1 MLKTLKTF
9 IVSAVVLTLFSCSTM
24 IKGVTESLVGGVM
37 QQKDM
42 RLIEDGAPAYLL
54 IIESLIFNNPEN
66 RDFLEVPTEQGTLD
80 GDVLEQGGTW
90 QGVCS
95 DLTENRA
102 GVPGAGMR
110 PTQSSGTLD
119 ELWLVWRQEEGCAQ

>member
-1 MLKTLKTF
+1 MG
-9 IVSAVVLTLFSCSTM
+9 
-24 IKGVTESLVGGVM
+24 KGCEACTRGSPLGYYALGPLAQEERCLHRG
-37 QQKDM
+37 
-42 RLIEDGAPAYLL
+42 E
-54 IIESLIFNNPEN
+54 
-66 RDFLEVPTEQGTLD
+66 EVPTEQGTLD

-102 GVPGAGMR
+102 GVPGAGLR